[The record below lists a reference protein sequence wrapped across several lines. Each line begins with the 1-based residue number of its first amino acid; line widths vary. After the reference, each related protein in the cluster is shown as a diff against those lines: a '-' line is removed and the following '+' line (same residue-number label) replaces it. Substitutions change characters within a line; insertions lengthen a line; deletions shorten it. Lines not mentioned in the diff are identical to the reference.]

1 MATDTKNPL
10 EGVSLDQ
17 LDLSDPETRQ
27 YVSQYVDMADP
38 ETAQYFRVYDP
49 NNQPSVPMQGEDG
62 VSDPKQSKW
71 QRALTDAQG
80 QRPGLDPENEFGG
93 PRFFENGLPNPLSTV
108 RDATD
113 VVVRGLEYG
122 SAVGQRALELMDDAA
137 RYTGLS
143 SIPQKL
149 GIDELMGNPGGEFL
163 PGSMIGAL
171 GDAFP
176 LDGAEAGLI
185 NPAASAVRKFSPE
198 VEQAYVDIAK
208 SGSADDIMRFSDSA
222 GLRLNPEDVANFVK
236 ERDSGGIVDPNVRY
250 RQLELPLEEQGT
262 LPFEGPTPA
271 ERAMEAR
278 LRQEADAFQAN
289 KAEDSVPDL
298 RQRELDLDKP
308 AHQRSFDFGEEV
320 PQQKAI
326 NSRDSGETISPEVT
340 AAVDHINEITRDWSN
355 APSIEV
361 FDNFDDLKDVD
372 ADAIGVT
379 RPDGSVAINMA
390 NVLAEADAAG
400 VSPEDILSAVTFHE
414 SLGHYGLIQRFG
426 EGLDSFLESLYR
438 NSDKF
443 QSDVKKWMSDNPE
456 AYADDPNPLARAA
469 EEVLAEMS
477 EKGRISP
484 TTMDRIRN
492 WIKGIGREMGLYLKY
507 SDREIKSILSM
518 AHDSVVKGAGRD
530 VALNGFRYSDRDF
543 SHLHDLSPAERRVFE
558 EQGFFAID
566 MPPERLAR
574 LRADPEFQSYVTIA
588 KSELKAA
595 ERNRYKTRREKSQDA
610 TARLESTKP
619 GETKTTQPFP
629 EEEPTYWRFRHV
641 TDDGKEIT
649 GFYNVEDGALVDFNI
664 NSKAG
669 PGGFGPRT
677 VRSIA
682 RSLLKEHPEAKRIS
696 GYRISGARIKGTG
709 KSPFDAEFVESGSR
723 FMKRRTLSSAN
734 DNSRAVS
741 NPFTESRKAAPQMPK
756 LEKQATDRQ
765 RAIYYRKMAEY
776 HNARRILSMK
786 KGDTEKAAFHEAQI
800 ESYKSSAN
808 RYAKD
813 AIKGTD
819 RLMKR
824 RTVGK
829 GSNGPLRG
837 SAATEDVETPS
848 TISKFRS
855 ERPVEDILSETA
867 PERTRESWDQWIDE
881 AGKIKMTGKM
891 AQNLVRGTEVPE
903 LKAAE
908 RFLLESANRI
918 FDLSRKVSQGLATER
933 ETYLLGEEIK
943 RARNVSQS
951 IHDVVSNSARI
962 LNSRKI
968 EVASDRALS
977 DGIRNMLRTL
987 DDETIND
994 PVKLAKVAA
1003 QLEKGNAKAQQL
1015 GKLTRAW
1022 VNAINL
1028 PRSLMSSIDLSAPLR
1043 QGIFFVGRK
1052 ELWKNIPSMF
1062 KQLGSDTAFKAAKAE
1077 IEARPTY
1084 RLMEKSGLEIAEL
1097 GQHLSRREEQ
1107 FISTWAENI
1116 PIVGRGVRASERAYT
1131 GFLNKL
1137 RADVFDDLVRQ
1148 YDEAGIDL
1156 AQNDKALKD
1165 IARFVN
1171 NATGRGD
1178 LGKWTQAGPALSG
1191 VFFSPRLI
1199 ASRVNLLNPA
1209 TYVKLDPIVRRN
1221 ALKSLASFGGIATS
1235 VAMLAKMM
1243 GADVE
1248 TDPRSSDFAKI
1259 KVGDTRYDILG
1270 GFGQYIT
1277 LASRLATNSTKN
1289 AKGEVSELGARYG
1302 LDDALDV
1309 LKKFA
1314 RNKLAPVPGYAV
1326 TARTGKNPIG
1336 EEYDPVTDTRDLF
1349 IPLFLQDAASL
1360 IKEEGAKGIP
1370 LSLPG
1375 LFGVGM
1381 QTYGVDLGYDAFGRD
1396 IKSVLKEGKE
1406 EDDPVI
1412 LEVHRLNTD
1421 RETSVI
1427 AAAPKSFKAYG
1438 VKHDLTEE
1446 QRDQWQ
1452 QIMGSY
1458 THEYLTEDMK
1468 TEDYITGS
1476 DEDKVEIIKQAHRD
1490 AYEDAKADMM
1500 DQLGITNE
1508 EEE

>member
-27 YVSQYVDMADP
+27 YVSKYVDMADP

-49 NNQPSVPMQGEDG
+49 NNQPSVPMQGKDG

-113 VVVRGLEYG
+113 VVARGLEYG
-122 SAVGQRALELMDDAA
+122 SAAGQRALELMDDAA

-176 LDGAEAGLI
+176 LGGAEAGLI

-222 GLRLNPEDVANFVK
+222 GLKLNPEDVANFVK

-250 RQLELPLEEQGT
+250 RQQELPLEEQGT
-262 LPFEGPTPA
+262 LPFEGPTPS

-289 KAEDSVPDL
+289 KVEDSVPDL

-361 FDNFDDLKDVD
+361 FDNFDGLEGVD
-372 ADAIGVT
+372 ADAIGVI

-400 VSPEDILSAVTFHE
+400 VSPKDILSAVTFHE
-414 SLGHYGLIQRFG
+414 SLGHYGLTQRFG
-426 EGLDSFLESLYR
+426 EDLDSFLESLYR

-456 AYADDPNPLARAA
+456 AYADDLNPLARAA

-477 EKGRISP
+477 EKGHISP

-530 VALNGFRYSDRDF
+530 VALNGFRYRDRDL

-649 GFYNVEDGALVDFNI
+649 GFYNVENGALVDFNI

-709 KSPFDAEFVESGSR
+709 KSPFDAEFVESGNR
-723 FMKRRTLSSAN
+723 F
-734 DNSRAVS
+734 
-741 NPFTESRKAAPQMPK
+741 
-756 LEKQATDRQ
+756 
-765 RAIYYRKMAEY
+765 
-776 HNARRILSMK
+776 
-786 KGDTEKAAFHEAQI
+786 
-800 ESYKSSAN
+800 
-808 RYAKD
+808 
-813 AIKGTD
+813 
-819 RLMKR
+819 MKR

-837 SAATEDVETPS
+837 SAATEDADTSS

-855 ERPVEDILSETA
+855 ERPVEDILSEVA
-867 PERTRESWDQWIDE
+867 PEKTRESWDQWIDE
-881 AGKIKMTGKM
+881 AGKIKNDRKL
-891 AQNLVRGTEVPE
+891 AANLARGAEVPE

-908 RFLLESANRI
+908 RFLLESANRV
-918 FDLSRKVSQGLATER
+918 FDLSKKVSQGTASER
-933 ETYLLGEEIK
+933 DVWLLGAEME
-943 RARNVSQS
+943 RARNLSQS
-951 IHDVVSNSARI
+951 IQDVVSNSARI

-977 DGIRNMLRTL
+977 DGIRNMLRNL
-987 DDETIND
+987 SDKDLKD
-994 PVKLAKVAA
+994 PAAIAKAA
-1003 QLEKGNAKAQQL
+1003 AELEKGNARAQQL
-1015 GKLTRAW
+1015 SRLTRLW
-1022 VNAINL
+1022 VNAVNL

-1062 KQLGSDTAFKAAKAE
+1062 KQLGSDAAFKAAKAE

-1084 RLMEKSGLEIAEL
+1084 KLMKESGLEIAEL

-1116 PIVGRGVRASERAYT
+1116 PVVGRGVRASERAYT

-1148 YDEAGIDL
+1148 YGKAGISFVKDSEEL
-1156 AQNDKALKD
+1156 SLLRAKISKARSQVTPEEFARYHEVRNRVAQQEKPIKD
-1165 IARFVN
+1165 IAKFIN

-1178 LGKWTQAGPALSG
+1178 LGKWTQAAPALSG

-1199 ASRVNLLNPA
+1199 ASRVNLLNPV
-1209 TYVKLDPIVRRN
+1209 TYARLDPIVRRN

-1235 VAMLAKMM
+1235 VATLAKIM

-1270 GFGQYIT
+1270 GFGQYMT

-1360 IKEEGAKGIP
+1360 IKEEGTKGIP
-1370 LSLPG
+1370 MSLPG

-1381 QTYGVDLGYDAFGRD
+1381 QTYKVDLGYDAFGRD

-1427 AAAPKSFKAYG
+1427 AAAPKSFKADG
-1438 VKHDLTEE
+1438 VKYDLTEE